1 MMGWGGK
8 VGLVL
13 DLGLQLSLDIG
24 YWILDSWV
32 FNFFSFLFFTSPLG
46 RARRSICISVG
57 HGLIVFGR
65 RHGLLGCWLTN

>member
-1 MMGWGGK
+1 MVGTVRLFLGDGLGGK

-32 FNFFSFLFFTSPLG
+32 SNFFFPFFPL
-46 RARRSICISVG
+46 SS
-57 HGLIVFGR
+57 
-65 RHGLLGCWLTN
+65 